1 MIANGAA
8 VQPGY
13 EEVGTQGF
21 GNTYEEPQ
29 AIVTV
34 EAGNRLSNGLTPN
47 GKSPN
52 LTTFFLSGKQT
63 VCRHRQSALHYCLCL
78 SLTSFESMVR

>member
-47 GKSPN
+47 GMSQTS
-52 LTTFFLSGKQT
+52 LLFFSVENKLYVDIGNQRYT
-63 VCRHRQSALHYCLCL
+63 IVCA
-78 SLTSFESMVR
+78 

>member
-8 VQPGY
+8 IQPGY

-47 GKSPN
+47 GMSPN
-52 LTTFFLSGKQT
+52 LTTFFSVENRL
-63 VCRHRQSALHYCLCL
+63 
-78 SLTSFESMVR
+78 